1 MSINR
6 SASAYLVGAAL
17 SLGLAGFP
25 TVASAADMPPVK
37 AVPMATPW
45 VLDVHGGADI
55 TFANTRV
62 TGGGLYLY
70 SHGYLTQINTG
81 LQLDIYKNPVG
92 IINSFSVFGG
102 VWNELWN
109 SPPVGGKT
117 WQEMDW
123 WIGFN
128 VGFAKYWNFSAQY
141 LEFDFP
147 TGGEAKNYDF
157 KLSFS
162 DSFTGWPIT
171 INPYVELFYNA
182 AGVSTIPTGKTNVYR
197 VSLGIVPT
205 YSFAKSTGIPLTL
218 TVPTWVTVGQS
229 SFWNRQDGTTN
240 FCGSASTS
248 PCATSSTGYWSTGL
262 QAKYG
267 LESVIPKRL
276 GSWYLKGGAQYY
288 HIVNDAL
295 LASQTPF
302 GGGVGSATSFPNAK
316 RDIVVVSGGIGFSF

>member
-1 MSINR
+1 MPALPGIGLANCRWLGASALGHHRLAGVVCDVHSSGLIARGGGLCVAGEWCGAVRSNETGECLMSINR

-141 LEFDFP
+141 MEFDFP

-171 INPYVELFYNA
+171 INP
-182 AGVSTIPTGKTNVYR
+182 
-197 VSLGIVPT
+197 
-205 YSFAKSTGIPLTL
+205 
-218 TVPTWVTVGQS
+218 
-229 SFWNRQDGTTN
+229 
-240 FCGSASTS
+240 
-248 PCATSSTGYWSTGL
+248 
-262 QAKYG
+262 
-267 LESVIPKRL
+267 
-276 GSWYLKGGAQYY
+276 
-288 HIVNDAL
+288 
-295 LASQTPF
+295 
-302 GGGVGSATSFPNAK
+302 
-316 RDIVVVSGGIGFSF
+316 